1 MRGQTPP
8 NVELVVQAFDA
19 YARDDMDAIL
29 ALCAEDI
36 LITQAPEIIA
46 TGVPPEQH
54 GHDGVLEAF
63 GIWPN
68 QWDDF
73 EIEIQRIVADPGDY
87 VVVSTLQRG
96 RGKQSGVEVEAE
108 FHFTFAVH
116 DGKVAEWH
124 IFVDEAEALAATRP
138 SG

>member
-1 MRGQTPP
+1 MSQH
-8 NVELVVQAFDA
+8 NVDLIVQAFEA
-19 YARDDMDAIL
+19 YDRDDIDAVL

-36 LITQAPEIIA
+36 RIVQAPEVVA

-73 EIEIQRIVADPGDY
+73 RIEIQRIVAHPGDH
-87 VVVSTLQRG
+87 VVVATLQRG

-108 FHFTFAVH
+108 FMFTFALR
-116 DGKVAEWH
+116 DGKIAEWR
-124 IFVDEAEALAATRP
+124 IFTDERDALAATRR
-138 SG
+138 GG

>member
-1 MRGQTPP
+1 MRGLTP
-8 NVELVVQAFDA
+8 NVGLIRRAFDA
-19 YARDDMDAIL
+19 YTRGDIDGVL
-29 ALCAEDI
+29 ALCADDI
-36 LITQAPEIIA
+36 LITQTPEVAA
-46 TGVPPEQH
+46 TGVPTEQH

-73 EIEIQRIVADPGDY
+73 EIEIQRIVADPGDH

-108 FHFTFAVH
+108 FFFTFAVR
-116 DGKVAEWH
+116 DGKVAEWR
-124 IFVDEAEALAATRP
+124 IFFDEAEALAATRP
-138 SG
+138 GG

>member
-1 MRGQTPP
+1 MAEQNVDLIRAAFAAYDRGDI
-8 NVELVVQAFDA
+8 DA
-19 YARDDMDAIL
+19 VL

-36 LITQAPEIIA
+36 LIIQAPEVVV
-46 TGVPPEQH
+46 TGVGPRQH

-73 EIEIQRIVADPGDY
+73 EIEIRRVVAHPGDQ
-87 VVVSTLQRG
+87 VVLETLQRG

-108 FHFTFAVH
+108 FFFRFAVR
-116 DGKVAEWH
+116 DGRVAEWQ
-124 IFVDEAEALAATRP
+124 IFVDEDDALAAADAA
-138 SG
+138 G